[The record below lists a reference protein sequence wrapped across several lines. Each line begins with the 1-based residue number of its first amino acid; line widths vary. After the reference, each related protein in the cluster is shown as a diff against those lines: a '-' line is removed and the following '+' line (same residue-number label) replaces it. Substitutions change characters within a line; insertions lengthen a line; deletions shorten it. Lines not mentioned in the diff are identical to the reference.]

1 MSETFYTKFMQSFNT
16 FYEDWAPFNVL
27 EILSN
32 TIHPEFCMDFDSI
45 SESENTE
52 VESEVESEVEEDMD
66 MESES
71 ESESESE
78 DTVDSDLETVVPE
91 YNYEENEGSCSE
103 SETSNYKRPRIV
115 SIEGNIG
122 GGKSTLID
130 KLKKKYNGNP
140 KILFLPEPVDIWE
153 NFIDN
158 KTGENMI
165 QKFYKNINKYA
176 FSFQIMAFYTRL
188 KLLKDAIN
196 NSSPEVEIIVMER
209 SLNADYHVFAN
220 MLYEEGCMEDLEF
233 QIYCYISQ
241 DGLTDYGV
249 SGIIWL
255 QVEPEECFSR
265 IADRNR
271 EGEKGITLSY
281 LYKCEQYHKEWLG
294 ADLGFTCMVDG
305 NGSEIDLDIIDNYL
319 F

>member
-1 MSETFYTKFMQSFNT
+1 MQSFNT
-16 FYEDWAPFNVL
+16 FYEDWTPFNVL

-32 TIHPEFCMDFDSI
+32 TIHPEFCVDFDSI

-52 VESEVESEVEEDMD
+52 VESEVEEDVESEVEV
-66 MESES
+66 ESEEDVDDES
-71 ESESESE
+71 DEEFDVESEILEYE
-78 DTVDSDLETVVPE
+78 DTVDSDLE
-91 YNYEENEGSCSE
+91 SD
-103 SETSNYKRPRIV
+103 TSNYKRPRIV

-130 KLKKKYNGNP
+130 KLKQKYNGNP
-140 KILFLPEPVDIWE
+140 KILFLSEPVDIWE
-153 NFIDN
+153 NFMDN

-188 KLLKDAIN
+188 RLLKEAIN
-196 NSSPEVEIIVMER
+196 NSSPEVEVIVMER
-209 SLNADYHVFAN
+209 SLDADYHVFAN

-241 DGLTDYGV
+241 DGLKDYGV

-271 EGEKGITLSY
+271 EGENGITLSY